1 MADDAAA
8 GMDIDALLH
17 HYFGTDDPD
26 AITDLGFTLGSE
38 RLRVDFGTEQEP
50 GRRFA
55 LWVLMEVLGF
65 APLPAEAFLKD
76 PALKHAAEDYLTAS
90 ERMERDEEE

>member
-1 MADDAAA
+1 
-8 GMDIDALLH
+8 MDIDALLL

-38 RLRVDFGTEQEP
+38 RLRVDFGTEKEA

-55 LWVLMEVLGF
+55 LWVLMDVLGF
-65 APLPAEAFLKD
+65 APLPAEAFPKD
-76 PALKHAAEDYLTAS
+76 PDLKRAAEDYLTTA
-90 ERMERDEEE
+90 ERMERDEEGED

>member
-1 MADDAAA
+1 
-8 GMDIDALLH
+8 MDIDALLQ

-38 RLRVDFGTEQEP
+38 RLRVDFGTEKEP

-55 LWVLMEVLGF
+55 LWALMAVLDF
-65 APLPAEAFLKD
+65 APL
-76 PALKHAAEDYLTAS
+76 AAVCART
-90 ERMERDEEE
+90 

>member
-1 MADDAAA
+1 
-8 GMDIDALLH
+8 MDIDALLQ

-26 AITDLGFTLGSE
+26 TITDLGFTLGSE
-38 RLRVDFGTEQEP
+38 RLRVDFGTEKEP

-65 APLPAEAFLKD
+65 APLPAEAFPKD
-76 PALKHAAEDYLTAS
+76 PDLKRAAEDYLTAA
-90 ERMERDEEE
+90 ERMERDGEEDEA

>member
-1 MADDAAA
+1 
-8 GMDIDALLH
+8 MDIDALLQ

-26 AITDLGFTLGSE
+26 TITDLGFTIGSE

-55 LWVLMEVLGF
+55 LWTLMEVFGI
-65 APLPAEAFLKD
+65 APTPADAFPKHPELKR
-76 PALKHAAEDYLTAS
+76 AAEDYLSAAWK
-90 ERMERDEEE
+90 MEQE